1 MKARKILT
9 PQSKKLDLAR
19 LQSLAIEGAGL
30 PFTSRLKEKL
40 KIVLAATPVAT
51 LAGLSADGTADSS
64 ATSTTKGAKR
74 GPKPTGDAT
83 ASFNAAT
90 GEPWSARV
98 AASGVED
105 CVSSD
110 EEDAH
115 ERQVYA
121 HLQTQSVEGAME
133 VPFPASCYTHDYQP
147 CSMQTMAAAPDLT
160 WPAQLL
166 VIRRK
171 PVGTVA
177 THTAAGGAAAAAP
190 STSSGTAPASSN
202 ADASST
208 AAGLTVASEA
218 SVPVAAAV
226 ENAAEGTAVA
236 TPSV

>member
-9 PQSKKLDLAR
+9 PQSKKLDLTR

-40 KIVLAATPVAT
+40 KIVLAATPVAALT
-51 LAGLSADGTADSS
+51 GLSADGTIDSS
-64 ATSTTKGAKR
+64 STSATKGAKR

-90 GEPWSARV
+90 GEPWSVRV

-121 HLQTQSVEGAME
+121 HHQTQQAGEGAME
-133 VPFPASCYTHDYQP
+133 VPFPASSYTHDYQP
-147 CSMQTMAAAPDLT
+147 CSVQTMAATPDLT

-166 VIRRK
+166 VVRRK

-177 THTAAGGAAAAAP
+177 THTAGGAAP
-190 STSSGTAPASSN
+190 STSSGAAPASSN
-202 ADASST
+202 AVSSIT
-208 AAGLTVASEA
+208 ATG
-218 SVPVAAAV
+218 PVAASGASAPVAV
-226 ENAAEGTAVA
+226 TVESTGAGTVV
-236 TPSV
+236 TSPSV

>member
-40 KIVLAATPVAT
+40 KIVLAATPVAA
-51 LAGLSADGTADSS
+51 LAGLSTDGTADSS
-64 ATSTTKGAKR
+64 ATSATKGAKR

-147 CSMQTMAAAPDLT
+147 CCMQTMAAVPDLT

-171 PVGTVA
+171 PVGAVA
-177 THTAAGGAAAAAP
+177 THTAAGGAAAAP

-202 ADASST
+202 VDSSST
-208 AAGLTVASEA
+208 ATGLTVASGS

-226 ENAAEGTAVA
+226 ENAADGTAVA
-236 TPSV
+236 APSV